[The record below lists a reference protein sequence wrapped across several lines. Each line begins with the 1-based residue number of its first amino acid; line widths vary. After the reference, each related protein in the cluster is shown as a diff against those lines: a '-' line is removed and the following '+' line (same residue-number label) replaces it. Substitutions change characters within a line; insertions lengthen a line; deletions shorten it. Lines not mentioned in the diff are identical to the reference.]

1 MHLKITREFTMS
13 GNAAQPAAATNDK
26 ELVAQ
31 AQQAFENIRGELD
44 KVIVGQDQAIEELII
59 AIFARGHCMLP

>member
-31 AQQAFENIRGELD
+31 AQQAFENIRGELA
-44 KVIVGQDQAIEELII
+44 KASSV
-59 AIFARGHCMLP
+59 RTKRSKS